1 MNKVRLSVCL
11 LSAWVLAGCSS
22 LAPKY
27 HVPQMTLAAQYSE
40 HNGWQVGDP
49 MDATHRGPW
58 WTILADPQLD
68 GLEHKLIQ
76 NNPDLQALLAHHIAL
91 ENQLVALRSNLF
103 PDIFGLGGIDRNR
116 QSAHRP
122 LRGPN
127 QPSVYSSNILGVGVG
142 YDTDLWGRI
151 RDEVRA
157 GTYGVQAD
165 AAALASAQLSLQADL
180 ASTYMALRGL
190 DWTEQVYN
198 EDIHQFEI
206 SYQITLARFKGG
218 VASGLDLNR
227 AKAQLSSVEAL
238 RDHLVG
244 KRIVLEHA
252 IAVLVGEDPNEFHL
266 AYNPEP
272 IELPSIP
279 IGVPSQLLQRRPDV
293 AQAERQ
299 LAAANAQIG
308 VAKAAYFPDLTLN
321 ADLGYESMGPARWL
335 SAPNLFWNLGPQ
347 FLVTLFDAHAL
358 DAQVAAARDQYLQR
372 TAQYRSVV
380 LKAFQDVDDQ
390 LGLLN
395 SEQQE
400 AQDSG
405 DATLAA
411 KKTAQLANIQ
421 YKEGAVNYL
430 EVAIAQA
437 SELEAERYDVALQT
451 RRAIDTV
458 GLIRALGG
466 GWDRNSLPSVNSLDQ
481 QKVAQV
487 PNHP

>member
-1 MNKVRLSVCL
+1 MNRVRLSVCL
-11 LSAWVLAGCSS
+11 LGAWMLGGCSS
-22 LAPKY
+22 LAPEY
-27 HVPQMTLAAQYSE
+27 HVPHVAVAAEYFE
-40 HNGWQVGDP
+40 HSGWQEGTP
-49 MDATHRGPW
+49 QDATNRGSW
-58 WTILADPQLD
+58 WTVLGDPQLD
-68 GLEHKLIQ
+68 GLENRLTH
-76 NNPDLQALLAHHIAL
+76 NNPDLQVLLARHTAL
-91 ENQLVALRSNLF
+91 QNQLVELRSGLF
-103 PDIFGLGGIDRNR
+103 PNVFGLGAIDRNR

-122 LRGPN
+122 LRGVN
-127 QPSVYSSNILGVGVG
+127 QPSIYSSSLLGAGVS

-165 AAALASAQLSLQADL
+165 AAAVASAQLSLEADL
-180 ASTYMALRGL
+180 AATYMALRGL
-190 DWTEQVYN
+190 DWTEKVYN

-244 KRIVLEHA
+244 KRVVLEHS

-266 AYNPEP
+266 AYSPEP
-272 IELPSIP
+272 IVLPSIP
-279 IGVPSQLLQRRPDV
+279 IGVPGQLLQRRPDV
-293 AQAERQ
+293 AQAERL
-299 LAAANAQIG
+299 LAAANARIG

-335 SAPNLFWNLGPQ
+335 SAPNLFWSLGPQ

-358 DAQVAAARDQYLQR
+358 DAQVAAARDRYIQQ
-372 TAQYRSVV
+372 TASYRSVV
-380 LKAFQDVDDQ
+380 LKAFQEVDDQ

-405 DATLAA
+405 DATQAA
-411 KKTAQLANIQ
+411 QKTAQLANIQ

-466 GWDRNSLPSVNSLDQ
+466 GWDRSRLPSVDSLDR
-481 QKVAQV
+481 QKVAQI
-487 PNHP
+487 PAHP